1 MNWVKS
7 VNLKNKYQILNEIKL
22 KLVYINL
29 NHGIVSYV
37 KLEYKPIRILIFFC
51 IIFLYIS
58 FFWKN
63 FANIISPTHD
73 VLWNTPTAALI
84 IGDLRF
90 QVYEPGIVDILGKQI
105 PIISGPYLGAL
116 KSYILSIFFL
126 TNNYVAANYLLN
138 QILFALVVVITTLIV
153 RFFASTK
160 YAILSSFLFVL
171 STGYLFSASQDYGPY
186 LLGTLLILISLLLH
200 LHQKNNLI
208 IFIASIICLG
218 LAINDKLTI
227 IPLAIPLIVYY
238 FYEIIYSKRCIL
250 KIFMMFTILFLMIIN
265 YIYYFINY
273 GFSDLLNMV
282 GKNDIGSMFTL
293 TNFIDQINAFIVSSI
308 YFSNSYLYSAYF
320 GIPINN
326 LHIRLI
332 YLSLIIYIILLF
344 WFIFSKSPKP
354 LKFLIV
360 WFPCSF
366 FINTLMNPRP
376 WHWMPLVPIFILSIV
391 FISQFIFNQF
401 NLKIK
406 TKNIVSILFFA
417 FTLILTLNRDT
428 TLYNNAQRGGQGIA
442 SPALIKLAESLDIS
456 GNKFNLVCL
465 NYSIC
470 QPLLALSN
478 NKNIS
483 VYDDYSFSNVLDWKS
498 NFDRYTNCEFL
509 IIGREGKN
517 EVSDFYSSLLYQNTN
532 YLLSSSSLRNRFQVS
547 KIMLDDGNK
556 SLNLYRPIGCQ
567 KL

>member
-1 MNWVKS
+1 
-7 VNLKNKYQILNEIKL
+7 
-22 KLVYINL
+22 
-29 NHGIVSYV
+29 
-37 KLEYKPIRILIFFC
+37 
-51 IIFLYIS
+51 
-58 FFWKN
+58 
-63 FANIISPTHD
+63 
-73 VLWNTPTAALI
+73 
-84 IGDLRF
+84 
-90 QVYEPGIVDILGKQI
+90 
-105 PIISGPYLGAL
+105 
-116 KSYILSIFFL
+116 
-126 TNNYVAANYLLN
+126 
-138 QILFALVVVITTLIV
+138 
-153 RFFASTK
+153 
-160 YAILSSFLFVL
+160 
-171 STGYLFSASQDYGPY
+171 
-186 LLGTLLILISLLLH
+186 
-200 LHQKNNLI
+200 
-208 IFIASIICLG
+208 
-218 LAINDKLTI
+218 
-227 IPLAIPLIVYY
+227 
-238 FYEIIYSKRCIL
+238 
-250 KIFMMFTILFLMIIN
+250 
-265 YIYYFINY
+265 
-273 GFSDLLNMV
+273 
-282 GKNDIGSMFTL
+282 
-293 TNFIDQINAFIVSSI
+293 
-308 YFSNSYLYSAYF
+308 
-320 GIPINN
+320 
-326 LHIRLI
+326 
-332 YLSLIIYIILLF
+332 
-344 WFIFSKSPKP
+344 
-354 LKFLIV
+354 
-360 WFPCSF
+360 
-366 FINTLMNPRP
+366 MNPRP